1 MRRTGTGG
9 VLLVAMAVAALL
21 GPARGEAQAP
31 APEPLYRGRP
41 LADWIRALRD
51 GTPMVRERA
60 VVILCEVEKPPVPL
74 LVGAMADQDFNVRT
88 MAIFC
93 LGRLG
98 PQARDAVPALV
109 KALEDPDWIVRRYA
123 AGSLGFLESTAREAA
138 APLARTAVQDPRDQV
153 RVTAAF
159 AMSRLGPE
167 ARETSRTVLTEL
179 STTAQD
185 EAVRTRA
192 AELLRDLERR

>member
-1 MRRTGTGG
+1 
-9 VLLVAMAVAALL
+9 
-21 GPARGEAQAP
+21 
-31 APEPLYRGRP
+31 
-41 LADWIRALRD
+41 
-51 GTPMVRERA
+51 
-60 VVILCEVEKPPVPL
+60 
-74 LVGAMADQDFNVRT
+74 

-138 APLARTAVQDPRDQV
+138 APLALTAARDPREQV

-192 AELLRDLERR
+192 AGLLRDLERR